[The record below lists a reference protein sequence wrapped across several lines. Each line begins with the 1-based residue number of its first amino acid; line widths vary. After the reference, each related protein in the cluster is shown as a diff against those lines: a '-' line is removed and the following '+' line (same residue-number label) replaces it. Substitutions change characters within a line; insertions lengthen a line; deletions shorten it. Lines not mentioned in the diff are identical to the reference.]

1 MKATG
6 IVRRIDEL
14 GRVVIPKEI
23 RRTMRIKEGEELEI
37 FTNDEGELIFK
48 KFSSMNLLSSLAKEY
63 CKLLSSVTQS
73 CVLMADND
81 IIIEGAGKMSV
92 YYIGKKLTN
101 TYYKKISERKIMS
114 FGEGEGFNFVN
125 SDSITPVSMIVAP
138 IIKSGDIFG
147 SLILLSERS
156 KFSESEITL
165 VKTAVEFIACSL

>member
-1 MKATG
+1 
-6 IVRRIDEL
+6 
-14 GRVVIPKEI
+14 
-23 RRTMRIKEGEELEI
+23 
-37 FTNDEGELIFK
+37 
-48 KFSSMNLLSSLAKEY
+48 
-63 CKLLSSVTQS
+63 
-73 CVLMADND
+73 MADND

-125 SDSITPVSMIVAP
+125 SDSITPVSMVVAP